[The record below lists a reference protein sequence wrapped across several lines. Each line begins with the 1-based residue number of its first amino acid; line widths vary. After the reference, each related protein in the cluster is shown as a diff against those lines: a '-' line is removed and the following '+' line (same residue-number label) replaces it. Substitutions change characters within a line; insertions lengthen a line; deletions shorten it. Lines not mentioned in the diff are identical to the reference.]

1 MYVRRAKSNG
11 QRGAAAGG
19 RKSFLFFDPD
29 ETGDLAGGSR
39 NRRNFA
45 EPGKNRGQEWGRVT

>member
-11 QRGAAAGG
+11 QRGGG
-19 RKSFLFFDPD
+19 GEKKFFVFFDPD

-45 EPGKNRGQEWGRVT
+45 ESGENRVPEWGRVT